1 MREPLH
7 ATHIELPRSLASDL
21 LKTDS
26 TSSFSFI
33 HSVIVD
39 EALIG
44 FQGLRESA
52 LKMSTQHSPGKIKK
66 NFKRSQAS

>member
-1 MREPLH
+1 MREPLQ

-26 TSSFSFI
+26 TSSFNFI

-39 EALIG
+39 KALIG
-44 FQGLRESA
+44 FQGLDESA
-52 LKMSTQHSPGKIKK
+52 LKKEGIVSPKDVKESSGH
-66 NFKRSQAS
+66 